1 MKVIEIFE
9 NEKIDMNEVKRFV
22 LFVLPTYD
30 FNFLEDHLKEL
41 QKKET
46 PLEVFLF
53 LKQFSSFNNYGL
65 MQCIIEKFID
75 KQAGPLLDEYI
86 TEHED
91 FVVSC
96 PLADYALAYTE
107 TAAKHTMLTPNT
119 VAVHLDN
126 RWEQRMVREARQF
139 QYREFHQFY
148 VPEMSFNMTRCEKR
162 TIFIAWETTDIVIKK
177 LLKDCNRRFS
187 HLRTQGVLQL
197 IIGPLEIDFTAQKRG
212 PPSFYKLEV
221 NAWSFQRQLPRAAS
235 SLTVCSHG
243 STDTHRSGKSKE
255 SGYSSGEFRIYSIFI
270 HFLC

>member
-1 MKVIEIFE
+1 
-9 NEKIDMNEVKRFV
+9 MNEVKRFV
-22 LFVLPTYD
+22 LFALPERSSYD

-41 QKKET
+41 QTKKT

-53 LKQFSSFNNYGL
+53 LKQFTSFNNYGL
-65 MQCIIEKFID
+65 MQCIIEKFIN
-75 KQAGPLLDEYI
+75 KQAGPLLAEYI
-86 TEHED
+86 TEHDD

-107 TAAKHTMLTPNT
+107 TAAKHTMFTPNT

-126 RWEQRMVREARQF
+126 RWEQRTVQEARQF
-139 QYREFHQFY
+139 QYREFHELY

-162 TIFIAWETTDIVIKK
+162 TIFIAWETTEIVIKK
-177 LLKDCNRRFS
+177 LLKDCSRRFS

-197 IIGPLEIDFTAQKRG
+197 IIGPLEIDFTEQKRG

-221 NAWSFQRQLPRAAS
+221 TLQRQLPRTTS

-243 STDTHRSGKSKE
+243 STDSHRSGESKD
-255 SGYSSGEFRIYSIFI
+255 SGYTSGEV
-270 HFLC
+270 

>member
-1 MKVIEIFE
+1 
-9 NEKIDMNEVKRFV
+9 MNEVKHFV
-22 LFVLPTYD
+22 LFALPTYD

-53 LKQFSSFNNYGL
+53 LKRFTSFNNYGL

-75 KQAGPLLDEYI
+75 KQAGQLLEEYI
-86 TEHED
+86 AEHED

-107 TAAKHTMLTPNT
+107 AAAKNTMLTPNT

-126 RWEQRMVREARQF
+126 RWEQRMVHEARQF

-148 VPEMSFNMTRCEKR
+148 VPEMSFNMTRCEQR
-162 TIFIAWETTDIVIKK
+162 TIFIAWETTEIVIKK
-177 LLKDCNRRFS
+177 LLKDCSRRFS

-212 PPSFYKLEV
+212 PPNFYKLEV
-221 NAWSFQRQLPRAAS
+221 NVWSSQRRLARTTS
-235 SLTVCSHG
+235 SLTVCSQG

-255 SGYSSGEFRIYSIFI
+255 SGYSSGEF
-270 HFLC
+270 